1 LTDLW
6 RCRTKVFRDSAVSL
20 FALVFHPSLAQSML
34 TGGTTMRR
42 TLFVVLLAVL
52 SLGFV
57 RAQRQPYRVA
67 FDLTSRDTLEQ
78 KAVLRWLK
86 EVSTSSPD
94 AQMEVVMYAKGFDL
108 VMPERSAYIA
118 DVKEAM
124 KNPNVAFKVCAIAL
138 KNNNVDKSQ
147 LLPGVQTVPDGIHE
161 LVMKQQDH
169 WGYIKVMH

>member
-1 LTDLW
+1 
-6 RCRTKVFRDSAVSL
+6 
-20 FALVFHPSLAQSML
+20 
-34 TGGTTMRR
+34 MRR

-57 RAQRQPYRVA
+57 RAQRQPYRVV

-124 KNPNVAFKVCAIAL
+124 KNPNVAFRVCAIAL

>member
-1 LTDLW
+1 MRRVVL
-6 RCRTKVFRDSAVSL
+6 AGM
-20 FALVFHPSLAQSML
+20 FALLTPGLVQAQS
-34 TGGTTMRR
+34 
-42 TLFVVLLAVL
+42 
-52 SLGFV
+52 
-57 RAQRQPYRVA
+57 QPYRVV

-124 KNPNVAFKVCAIAL
+124 KNPNVSFKVCAIAL
-138 KNNNVDKSQ
+138 RNNGVTQSQ
-147 LLPGVQTVPDGIHE
+147 LLPGVQIVPDGIHE